1 MSPFETRPPA
11 PSRLGPT
18 GPLVTALI
26 LLPFVAVPVAWVLM
40 AQQRLPPKWF
50 AFGVVGLMIAA
61 LVVVFRN
68 SRRFHLIL
76 LAATV
81 CLEIDLHISYRTV
94 EQSVSSSGYYIS
106 IALLPLAAL
115 YGRWIWDV
123 MKVQDRFRLRRR
135 LLLPVSVYVL
145 FCVISISQAI
155 DPELTRFELVSLVYC
170 LAIFIYLAGNVRDIG
185 QVRLIVGA
193 LIVTV
198 AVQSLLAFAQ
208 AATGSSLGLE
218 FFGGAEVIMMESYG
232 TGIVPR
238 ASGTLGHP
246 NSLAIYLELVL
257 PLTLGAALLTA
268 SRIRKWLTAVTFLLG
283 AAALVLTLSRGGILA
298 GAAMLV
304 VFLFVWGKRA
314 GKLALVSSIMVA
326 AFATVVALLTVID
339 NPVKRRFVE
348 DRYETAFVRVP
359 LLQVAGRMIEH
370 NYWLG
375 VGLNNY
381 SLTAERYDFTPE
393 RISVQWPAPVH
404 NLYLLVLAETGIF
417 ALLALIAFFIG
428 LLLKGIKAA
437 RAPDLERAT
446 YAIALTA
453 GVASLLIHGTVDYA
467 YLSKSFYIWF
477 IAGLLVGLRWMPESP
492 EAVSTK

>member
-1 MSPFETRPPA
+1 MESRTPTPQRIGPA
-11 PSRLGPT
+11 
-18 GPLVTALI
+18 GPLGTALI

-50 AFGVVGLMIAA
+50 AFGVVALLIAA

-76 LAATV
+76 LAVTV
-81 CLEIDLHISYRTV
+81 CLEIDLHISYRAV

-115 YGRWIWDV
+115 YASWIWNV
-123 MKVQDRFRLRRR
+123 MKVQDRFRLRKR
-135 LLLPVSVYVL
+135 LLLPVSVYTL
-145 FCVISISQAI
+145 FCVISITQSI

-170 LAIFIYLAGNVRDIG
+170 LAIFVYLAGNVRNIG

-198 AVQSLLAFAQ
+198 ALQSLLAIAQ
-208 AATGSSLGLE
+208 SATGSSLGLE
-218 FFGGAEVIMMESYG
+218 FFGGAEVIMMESQG
-232 TGIVPR
+232 AAGLVPR

-246 NSLAIYLELVL
+246 NSLAIYLELLL
-257 PLTLGAALLTA
+257 PLTLGSALLAATH
-268 SRIRKWLTAVTFLLG
+268 IRRWLITITFFLG
-283 AAALVLTLSRGGILA
+283 AGALVLTLSRGGILA
-298 GAAMLV
+298 GAGMLV

-314 GKLALVSSIMVA
+314 GKLALVSSIVIA
-326 AFATVVALLTVID
+326 GFATIVLLLTAID
-339 NPVKRRFVE
+339 NPVKRRFIE

-359 LLQVAGRMIEH
+359 LLEVASRVIEH
-370 NYWLG
+370 NFWLG

-381 SLTAERYDFTPE
+381 SFAAERYDYTPE
-393 RISVQWPAPVH
+393 RIAVQWPAPVH
-404 NLYLLVLAETGIF
+404 NIYLLVLAETGVF
-417 ALLALIAFFIG
+417 ALLALAAFFVG
-428 LLLKGIKAA
+428 VLGKGFKAA
-437 RAPDLERAT
+437 RAPDLERST

-453 GVASLLIHGTVDYA
+453 GFTAMLLHGFVDYA

-477 IAGLLVGLRWMPESP
+477 VAGLLVAMRWMPADS
-492 EAVSTK
+492 EAKSKAA